1 VLAHAFWHEKNP
13 GLEIAISPELSVHS
27 FRQLKGEIIVT
38 SKASIARPAPA
49 EYAPYHEKYISL
61 IPEGDIVDTLIQQ
74 ANAMSKL
81 LSGLSE
87 AQANSR
93 YAPDKWSIK
102 EVVGHISDC
111 ERIFAYRALRF
122 ARNDPSTQPGF
133 EHNDYVLNAPFA
145 NLPLDDLASEF
156 ECVRH
161 ASVHLFKSLAEEAWL
176 RTGNANGADLSV
188 RALAHVIA
196 GHELHHV
203 AILRTRY
210 L

>member
-1 VLAHAFWHEKNP
+1 M
-13 GLEIAISPELSVHS
+13 
-27 FRQLKGEIIVT
+27 T
-38 SKASIARPAPA
+38 SKASIARPAPT
-49 EYAPYHEKYISL
+49 EYAPYHEKYVSL
-61 IPEGDIVDTLIQQ
+61 IPEGDIVNTLIQQ
-74 ANAMSKL
+74 ANAMSSL
-81 LSGLSE
+81 LRSIPE
-87 AQANSR
+87 AQADSR

-111 ERIFAYRALRF
+111 ERIFSYRALRF
-122 ARNDPSTQPGF
+122 ARNDPSSQPGF
-133 EHNDYVLNAPFA
+133 EHDDYVRHAPFGD
-145 NLPLDDLASEF
+145 LPLSDLASEF

-188 RALAHVIA
+188 RAIAHIIA